1 LAPIVS
7 DEHSHDITPIIDG
20 HLPYES
26 ITMQCGPLASDDVYR
41 TIMKIPAGTTCYIGP
56 PARPIPKQTSDA
68 IGTTLGKIPEI
79 VEAHLPMVFIE
90 GQIDPPAQVLV
101 VVLEGNR
108 SSSQAR
114 ISEVLSGVLPTDSH
128 MDVMESHPGDPN
140 LPTIRATGTQLD
152 LNRKPN

>member
-1 LAPIVS
+1 MAECFS
-7 DEHSHDITPIIDG
+7 PIIDG
-20 HLPYES
+20 HLPDES
-26 ITMQCGPLASDDVYR
+26 IRIQVALRASDDVYR

-68 IGTTLGKIPEI
+68 IGTALGKIPGI
-79 VEAHLPMVFIE
+79 VEAHLPMIYIE

-108 SSSQAR
+108 ASSQAR
-114 ISEVLSGVLPTDSH
+114 ISEALKEVLPTDSH
-128 MDVMESHPGDPN
+128 MDVMESRHGDPN
-140 LPTIRATGTQLD
+140 LPTIRATGTQLA